1 MFSLIRK
8 ISSSQHPRS
17 NMAERSSDDD
27 DKHESEQQEQQQEEV
42 DGTSYDP
49 DADPRDPGR
58 YYTFP
63 HFAEDKGEIS
73 ATQPGHNTPE
83 RDPGTFD
90 DELRAPHGNPGTSQ
104 EKEEANDQDSIK
116 SQNYTTTTTTQ
127 TTPIPKSTSPSSAEA
142 ASPPFW
148 PTSPLSKRLRPNTS
162 SHSPSPPVLQRR
174 STTTSQPSSPQVSRV
189 QPARRASA
197 QTHTQQYKSP
207 SSKYH
212 SSPAARSLR
221 SISAAQSPRIEAKK
235 SVLQSEGRAEEG
247 HSPVR
252 KQQQQKRLSS
262 RSQGSPKSDRGK
274 MG

>member
-1 MFSLIRK
+1 MFALIRK
-8 ISSSQHPRS
+8 ISSSQHPRG
-17 NMAERSSDDD
+17 NMAEQSSDGD
-27 DKHESEQQEQQQEEV
+27 DKHESEQQEQQQEEF
-42 DGTSYDP
+42 DGTSCDP

-63 HFAEDKGEIS
+63 HFAEDKGEIF
-73 ATQPGHNTPE
+73 ATQPGPNTPE
-83 RDPGTFD
+83 RDLGTFD
-90 DELRAPHGNPGTSQ
+90 DELRAPHRNPGTSQ

-116 SQNYTTTTTTQ
+116 SQNYTTTQ

-162 SHSPSPPVLQRR
+162 SPSPSPPVLQRR

-235 SVLQSEGRAEEG
+235 SDLQTEGQTKDG
-247 HSPVR
+247 QSPVR
-252 KQQQQKRLSS
+252 KKQHQKRLSS

>member
-1 MFSLIRK
+1 MFSLIRR
-8 ISSSQHPRS
+8 ISRSEHPRGNMTEQSSS
-17 NMAERSSDDD
+17 ED
-27 DKHESEQQEQQQEEV
+27 DKHESEQQEQQQEV

-63 HFAEDKGEIS
+63 HFAEDKREGDTS
-73 ATQPGHNTPE
+73 QQGPDTPE
-83 RDPGTFD
+83 RDPGTLD
-90 DELRAPHGNPGTSQ
+90 DEPQAPHQHPDTSP
-104 EKEEANDQDSIK
+104 EANDQDSIK
-116 SQNYTTTTTTQ
+116 SQNYTTTTQ

-148 PTSPLSKRLRPNTS
+148 PISPLSKRLRPKTS
-162 SHSPSPPVLQRR
+162 SPSPSPPVLQRR

-197 QTHTQQYKSP
+197 QVHTQQHKSP

-221 SISAAQSPRIEAKK
+221 SISAAQSPRIETKK
-235 SVLQSEGRAEEG
+235 SGGLQSEGQAKEG
-247 HSPVR
+247 QSPVR
-252 KQQQQKRLSS
+252 EQHQKRLSS
-262 RSQGSPKSDRGK
+262 RSQGSPKSDRRKKG
-274 MG
+274 